1 MKKLV
6 QTFKKWSF
14 INMFAIINYRNDRS
28 MTYYITLTPQVH

>member
-1 MKKLV
+1 MKNWFKRL
-6 QTFKKWSF
+6 KKWSF